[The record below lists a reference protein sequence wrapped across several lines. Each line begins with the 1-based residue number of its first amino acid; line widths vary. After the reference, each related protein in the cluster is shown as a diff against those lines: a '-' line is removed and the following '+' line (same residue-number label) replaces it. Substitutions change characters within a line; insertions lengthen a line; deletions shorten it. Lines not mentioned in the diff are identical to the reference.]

1 MKSGNVELPRHLQT
15 WLAAKIEEERMMEL
29 LKQGSKDRTQD
40 AKVPRRLQTWFAA
53 KMEQKRVMEPL
64 KQAAKIEEERVL
76 RLLKQGFTF
85 SYQNTKKDAFKAV
98 DQWNKRHPHNIC
110 KCISYKK
117 GGCILFS

>member
-1 MKSGNVELPRHLQT
+1 MKSGNEELPRHLQT

-76 RLLKQGFTF
+76 KLLKQGFTF

-98 DQWNKRHPHNIC
+98 KKAVDQWNKRHPHNLC
-110 KCISYKK
+110 KCIS
-117 GGCILFS
+117 